1 VIETGVLFGV
11 LALFGVG
18 LWMSAKRRLRAVRS
32 DEGRSELY
40 ETGQLAV
47 AHILWAVSC
56 QEAFL
61 GDPVIEARFRLVP
74 VDGSQPV
81 EVTRELF
88 VSRLAVPWAADG
100 LAAVYDPA
108 RPQRFVLVTEVDDAT
123 PTRVAELFERVA
135 QTPKADKTDK
145 AAPLVAAIARL
156 GALDRDCR
164 AGTLTPEECFRERN
178 ELYNMYFP

>member
-1 VIETGVLFGV
+1 VIEMGVLFGV
-11 LALFGVG
+11 LALFGVV
-18 LWMSAKRRLRAVRS
+18 LWVSTKRRVRAVRS
-32 DEGRSELY
+32 DEDRAELY

-56 QEAFL
+56 QEAFM

-74 VDGSQPV
+74 VDGAQPV
-81 EVTRELF
+81 EVTREMF

-108 RPQRFVLVTEVDDAT
+108 RPQRFVLVTEVDNAT
-123 PTRVAELFERVA
+123 PTRVAELFARVP
-135 QTPKADKTDK
+135 QTPAADK

-164 AGTLTPEECFRERN
+164 AGTLTSEECFRERN
-178 ELYNMYFP
+178 ELYNTYFP